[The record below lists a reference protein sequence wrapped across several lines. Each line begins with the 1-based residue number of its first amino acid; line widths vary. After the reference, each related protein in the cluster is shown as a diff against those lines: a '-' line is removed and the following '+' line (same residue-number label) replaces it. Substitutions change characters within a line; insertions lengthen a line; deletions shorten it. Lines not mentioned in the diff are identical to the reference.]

1 MADIESTHRLTLAG
15 AQRMLEGARRKA
27 EEMKVPQCIIIV
39 DAGGHMLAMCRMD
52 GAFVFS
58 IDTAFRKAQTAAL
71 YREPTGNIAD
81 GIDLRLAIATDGKRI
96 NLPGGL
102 PIIVDGHC
110 VGGIGVGSGTGAED
124 REVGNAG
131 LAALAGAKRF

>member
-1 MADIESTHRLTLAG
+1 MSDTTPTLRLTLAG
-15 AQRMLEGARRKA
+15 AQRILEAARRKA
-27 EEMKVPQCIIIV
+27 EDIGVPECIVVV

-58 IDTAFRKAQTAAL
+58 IDTALRKAQTAAI
-71 YREPTGNIAD
+71 YREPTGNIAE
-81 GIDLRLAIATDGKRI
+81 GIDLRLAVATEGKRI

-102 PIIVDGHC
+102 PIIVEGQC